1 MRGFRGVARLFV
13 IAALTL
19 GAIAGTAAPAAAGNR
34 TEADRIIS
42 IAKAQVGDR
51 YSFAASGPNKFD
63 CSGFVTYVFRQAD
76 LFDRIGGK
84 RRTVAGFYD
93 YFARRD
99 RADKVNRKP
108 GDLIVWGRNK
118 HMGIYIGDGMAVSAL
133 INPYGVK
140 VHPVTGYLGMKVKAY
155 LHVKLDR

>member
-1 MRGFRGVARLFV
+1 MRGFRGVGRLLL
-13 IAALTL
+13 IATLTL
-19 GAIAGTAAPAAAGNR
+19 GAVAGTAAPAAAGNK
-34 TEADRIIS
+34 TDAERIIS
-42 IAKAQVGDR
+42 IAKAQVGAR

-63 CSGFVTYVFRQAD
+63 CSGFVTYVFRQAN
-76 LFDRIGGK
+76 LLERIGGT
-84 RRTVAGFYD
+84 RRTVAGFYE

-118 HMGIYIGDGMAVSAL
+118 HIGIYIGDGKAVSAL
-133 INPYGVK
+133 INPYGVR

-155 LHVKLDR
+155 LHVNLDR